1 LSLELVLARKLPANH
16 HTHKRIPNRL
26 TSVLNNPIRRRL
38 SPPERLISKLDISP
52 RDVVVDFGCGPG
64 FFLIPLAGVATKA
77 IGIDVSTPMLE
88 RAASYA
94 KKNKVTVELLQSNG
108 TDVRLQDNSVNLI
121 LLGHVFHEV
130 EDEQRVLKEFLRVL
144 KPSGRLVI
152 VERTRPNR
160 MLPATF
166 SPPTVNEME
175 VVEQIQRAG
184 FAFSQTIPYGK
195 DSIII
200 ARK

>member
-1 LSLELVLARKLPANH
+1 MLARRLTASH
-16 HTHKRIPNRL
+16 HTHKRIPDRL
-26 TSVLNNPIRRRL
+26 AFMLNNPIRRKL

-64 FFLIPLAGVATKA
+64 FFLIPLARVAAKA
-77 IGIDVSTPMLE
+77 IGIDVSTRMLE

-108 TDVRLQDNSVNLI
+108 TDIRLQDNSVDLI

-144 KPSGRLVI
+144 KPPGRLII
-152 VERTRPNR
+152 VERIRPNR
-160 MLPATF
+160 ILPATF

-175 VVEQIQRAG
+175 IVDQIQRAG
-184 FAFSQTIPYGK
+184 FAFSQTILYGK

-200 ARK
+200 VRK